1 MQFFDNKG
9 SNYNKDKE
17 DVTFDSTG
25 EDVETNRKNQ
35 EYYDKLMKD
44 SGSKKGEYFDRND
57 LTVKL
62 ILLVLGIIIVVGT
75 IYIIL
80 RGM

>member
-17 DVTFDSTG
+17 DVTFETTG
-25 EDVETNRKNQ
+25 EDVETNKKNQ

-44 SGSKKGEYFDRND
+44 SASKKGEYFDRND
-57 LTVKL
+57 WTIKL
-62 ILLVLGIIIVVGT
+62 ILLILGIIIVLGT
-75 IYIIL
+75 VFIIL